1 MYRGEEK
8 GFRCQFRAKRDGIQS
23 PKDAA
28 RSGKNPV
35 CGRRGKGCRKSIQR
49 LLRGGSMP
57 FRGLRKPPALP
68 EGLTLLFGQ
77 CGARRTARC
86 SFRHIAERR
95 PPRTGGG
102 RLSAAGVRRA
112 PAGAAVQRRKTG
124 RAGRGGFGWLLSR
137 ACGRFCAGQAVR
149 RLCRHASRTSGYR
162 LHTARMGLSKSSLS
176 TVTPM
181 VTPGACP
188 CGWLFVTLTHVSS
201 TGSRWSGWEKPY
213 WMTE

>member
-35 CGRRGKGCRKSIQR
+35 CERRGKGCRKQSIQR

-95 PPRTGGG
+95 PPPVRGG
-102 RLSAAGVRRA
+102 RLSAAASAGFCHGHAAVFAPGRPPGGFAVTRPARRGTGCIRPEWVCRNPRCPPSRRWSRPA
-112 PAGAAVQRRKTG
+112 PAPVVGC
-124 RAGRGGFGWLLSR
+124 L
-137 ACGRFCAGQAVR
+137 
-149 RLCRHASRTSGYR
+149 
-162 LHTARMGLSKSSLS
+162 
-176 TVTPM
+176 
-181 VTPGACP
+181 
-188 CGWLFVTLTHVSS
+188 
-201 TGSRWSGWEKPY
+201 
-213 WMTE
+213 

>member
-1 MYRGEEK
+1 MPKRCSAQREEPRLRG
-8 GFRCQFRAKRDGIQS
+8 
-23 PKDAA
+23 
-28 RSGKNPV
+28 
-35 CGRRGKGCRKSIQR
+35 RGKGCRRQSIQR

-57 FRGLRKPPALP
+57 FRGLRKPPGFAGGP
-68 EGLTLLFGQ
+68 DFTLWAVRGAPHCAPLIQ
-77 CGARRTARC
+77 AYCGK
-86 SFRHIAERR
+86 RR

-102 RLSAAGVRRA
+102 RLSAAGGFRV
-112 PAGAAVQRRKTG
+112 PAGRRCRDEKPAG
-124 RAGRGGFGWLLSR
+124 RATGGGFGWLLSR
-137 ACGRFCAGQAVR
+137 ACGRFCAGQGAR

-181 VTPGACP
+181 VTSGACP
-188 CGWLFVTLTHVSS
+188 CVWLFVTLTHVSS

>member
-35 CGRRGKGCRKSIQR
+35 CGRRGKGCRRQSIQR

-95 PPRTGGG
+95 PLRTGGG
-102 RLSAAGVRRA
+102 RPSAAGVRRA
-112 PAGAAVQRRKTG
+112 HAGAAVQRRKTG
-124 RAGRGGFGWLLSR
+124 RAGRGQRRLRLAFVTGMRPFLRRAGRPAALPSRVPHIGVQAAYGQNGFVEILAVHRHADGH
-137 ACGRFCAGQAVR
+137 VR
-149 RLCRHASRTSGYR
+149 RLPLR
-162 LHTARMGLSKSSLS
+162 LA
-176 TVTPM
+176 VCD
-181 VTPGACP
+181 VDP
-188 CGWLFVTLTHVSS
+188 CFV
-201 TGSRWSGWEKPY
+201 
-213 WMTE
+213 